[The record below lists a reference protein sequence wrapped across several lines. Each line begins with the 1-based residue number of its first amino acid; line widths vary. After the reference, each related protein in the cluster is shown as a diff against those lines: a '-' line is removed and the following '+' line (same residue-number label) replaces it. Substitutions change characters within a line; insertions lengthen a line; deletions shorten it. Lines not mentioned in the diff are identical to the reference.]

1 MIVTLV
7 IFLFDD
13 FFFWKIRLP
22 AIPMMSATASES
34 VNIMRWLTSQ
44 MTDGSDANKV
54 VEIKK
59 AMAAQRKMSDTIIAT
74 GQETIRRA

>member
-1 MIVTLV
+1 MIVTLE
-7 IFLFDD
+7 
-13 FFFWKIRLP
+13 FFYFWKIRLP

>member
-1 MIVTLV
+1 
-7 IFLFDD
+7 
-13 FFFWKIRLP
+13 
-22 AIPMMSATASES
+22 MMSATASES

-59 AMAAQRKMSDTIIAT
+59 AMAAQRTMSDTIIAT

>member
-1 MIVTLV
+1 
-7 IFLFDD
+7 
-13 FFFWKIRLP
+13 
-22 AIPMMSATASES
+22 MMSATASES